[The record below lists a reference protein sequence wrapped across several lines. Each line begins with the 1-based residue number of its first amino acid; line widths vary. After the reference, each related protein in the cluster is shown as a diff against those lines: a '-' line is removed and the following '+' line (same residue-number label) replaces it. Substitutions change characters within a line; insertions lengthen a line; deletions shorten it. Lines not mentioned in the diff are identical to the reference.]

1 MIRAGRR
8 TLLRRSLA
16 GLLFLLVAALA
27 GWHVLRSA
35 WLERR
40 IRARLIAEIERASG
54 GQAAMAR
61 FRFDP
66 RSLQVV
72 IDGFRLRGT
81 EPPEAP
87 PLFETPRLR
96 LALRILSFWKRDID
110 LAELDIAHPRIHLL
124 VRADG
129 STNLPQPRIPRRTD
143 RDTVETLLRL
153 KIGWF
158 ALRDGELLF
167 DDRKIPL
174 RAEARG
180 LDVALAYDWAGPR
193 YLGRVETRPLRLE
206 LPGLEA
212 LELDTNLTL
221 ALERNRLRIDDA
233 VIRQP
238 GLDGRARLVI
248 EDFRDVRVQV
258 GFEAD
263 AGLKEA
269 ARWLRWPWL
278 RDGRARIQGSA
289 AFGGP
294 AGMLLEAKT
303 SVRQGRVQTPAVRAG
318 DAALEAQVRWTSEQL
333 AVPAFDLQVLG
344 ARFAGSAVIEDGKRY
359 QVEGQLASL
368 ALQPALDALPVLPKE
383 IADLARKWDTRA
395 AGPVRLAGRFDAG
408 LPRVEADLTLTPGD
422 AGAPLEGSAEV
433 VFDRALNLRR
443 VDLRTGTTRLALRGE
458 PGEKLDVQVRT
469 ADLRDLAPVFDAS
482 AYPLRFDHGGELSF
496 SGTVTGEL
504 ENPEIAGQVQGA
516 GLVYQDRPVGGF
528 QGLAA
533 LSRERIQVNRLVWEY
548 SGAQVELAGSL
559 GLTDWKAT
567 SASPVAGSFRLRD
580 VDAARLAGL
589 AGVRDVTV
597 SGLITASGAFGG
609 TVAAPRVDGGVQ
621 VRKGELHGEPFDRI
635 EAELAS
641 VDNRLLLRRA
651 AATLP
656 AGRIVASG
664 SYSYAEQDARQG
676 IFRFEITSTG
686 LALDKIRLAAKRLPG
701 ATAELRAH
709 LFGALDIRPD
719 GVRLQDLR
727 GHVAAADVHY
737 EDKPVG
743 TVIAAVASRP
753 DRVNV
758 RLDAKLLGSRLT
770 GLGGVAFADGFPGDL
785 RLRVAVPSIGAL
797 RAWFQEKPGTGTLEF
812 DGIAEA
818 ALEMAGP
825 VFRPEAWIGRLTVP
839 ELRIFPLYQTRTGP
853 PPERMVVRND
863 GVIEATLDRGVARLL
878 RAKLV
883 GAATNLEASGSAQL
897 TGRQALNLRLTG
909 GLDLRLIDEFSPD
922 LTAEGQVAVNA
933 DVRGVLSRPAIAGRL
948 ELKNA
953 ALGLEESPAGLSAV
967 QAQILFTERE
977 AKIQSLTAEAGGGK
991 IEGSGFVEFLD
1002 GDYAFRLEAKARQ
1015 VRIRYPEGVSTTSD
1029 AGFVWSGTLKNS
1041 LLTGRVTIQRASFNP
1056 RTDLSSI
1063 LTKSA
1068 EPVRT
1073 PSARTGIAGGIQF
1086 DVLVDSGPNL
1096 TVESALTQD
1105 MQAEASLRLRGNAFN
1120 PVLLGRISITQGE
1133 VMFFGTRYNINQGTV
1148 NFLNPLKLEPIL
1160 NLDLETRVRGIDV
1173 ILTFTGPINKLNIT
1187 HRADPPLQFS
1197 EVIALLA
1204 TGRAPTTDPALA
1216 IRQAQQSRDM
1226 AQLGPSALV
1235 GQAIAAPV
1243 SNRLQRFFGVSRLK
1257 IDPNLTGVDN
1267 RPQARVTIEQQITRD
1282 ITFTYITDVQR
1293 TNQQIVRMEWAVNRN
1308 YSVLVVREDNGIL
1321 GMDLLY
1327 RKGFR

>member
-1 MIRAGRR
+1 MTRAGRR
-8 TLLRRSLA
+8 TWLRRSLA
-16 GLLFLLVAALA
+16 ALLLLLVAALA
-27 GWHVLRSA
+27 GWQVLRSA

-40 IRARLIAEIERASG
+40 IRARLVAEIERASG
-54 GQAAMAR
+54 GQVAMAR

-81 EPPEAP
+81 EPADTP
-87 PLFETPRLR
+87 PLFETPRIR
-96 LALRILSFWKRDID
+96 LALKVVSFWKRDID
-110 LAELDIAHPRIHLL
+110 LADLELVHPRIHLL

-129 STNLPQPRIPRRTD
+129 STNLPQPRMPRRTG

-153 KIGWF
+153 KIGRL
-158 ALRDGELLF
+158 ALRDGELRF

-193 YLGRVETRPLRLE
+193 YLGRVETRPLRLD
-206 LPGLEA
+206 LPGLET
-212 LELDTNLTL
+212 LELDTNFAL

-233 VIRQP
+233 VIRQS
-238 GLDGRARLVI
+238 GLEGRARLVI
-248 EDFRDVRVQV
+248 ENFRDVRVQV
-258 GFEAD
+258 GYEAD
-263 AGLKEA
+263 ADLKEA

-278 RDGRARIQGSA
+278 RGGRARIRGSA

-294 AGMLLEAKT
+294 AGMLLEAKA
-303 SVRQGRVQTPAVRAG
+303 SVRQGRVQTPEVRAG
-318 DAALEAQVRWTSEQL
+318 DAVLEAQIRWTSGQL
-333 AVPAFDLQVLG
+333 AVPAFDLQALG
-344 ARFAGSAVIEDGKRY
+344 ARFAGAAMIEDWKRY
-359 QVEGQLASL
+359 RVEGELASL
-368 ALQPALDALPVLPKE
+368 AVQPVLDALPMLPKE

-395 AGPVRLAGRFDAG
+395 SGPVRLAGRFEGG
-408 LPRVEADLTLTPGD
+408 LPQVEANLNLTPGG
-422 AGAPLEGSAEV
+422 AGAPLEGAAEV
-433 VFDRALNLRR
+433 VFDRTVDLRR
-443 VDLRTGTTRLALRGE
+443 VDLRTGTTRLELRGE
-458 PGEKLDVQVRT
+458 PGRTLHVQART
-469 ADLRDLAPVFDAS
+469 ADWRDLAPLFDVS
-482 AYPLRFDHGGELSF
+482 GFPLRFENGGELSF

-504 ENPEIAGQVQGA
+504 ENPEIAGQVKGA
-516 GLVYQDRPVGGF
+516 GLVYQDRPVGSF

-533 LSRERIQVNRLVWEY
+533 LSRERIQVNRLVWDY
-548 SGAQVELAGSL
+548 SGAQVEFAGSL
-559 GLTDWKAT
+559 GLTDWKASST
-567 SASPVAGSFRLRD
+567 SPVAGSFRLRD

-589 AGVRDVTV
+589 AGVSDVQV
-597 SGLITASGAFGG
+597 SGLITASGALGG
-609 TVAAPRVDGGVQ
+609 SVAAPRVDGGVQ
-621 VRKGELHGEPFDRI
+621 VRRGEIQGEPFDRI
-635 EAELAS
+635 EAEVAS
-641 VDNRLLLRRA
+641 RDNQLLLRRA
-651 AATLP
+651 VVKLP
-656 AGRIVASG
+656 AGRIQASG
-664 SYSYAEQDARQG
+664 AYPYAEQDARRG
-676 IFRFEITSTG
+676 VFHFEVASTG
-686 LALDKIRLAAKRLPG
+686 LALEKIRLAAKRLPG
-701 ATAELRAH
+701 AAAELRTH
-709 LFGALDIRPD
+709 LFGALDIRPE

-737 EDKPVG
+737 EGKPVG

-753 DRVNV
+753 DRLHV
-758 RLDAKLLGSRLT
+758 RLDAKLLGARVT
-770 GLGGVAFADGFPGDL
+770 GQGGVAFAEGFPGDL
-785 RLRVAVPSIGAL
+785 LLRVGVPSIGAL

-818 ALEMAGP
+818 ELQLAGP
-825 VFRPEAWIGRLTVP
+825 ALRPEAWTGRLAVP

-853 PPERMVVRND
+853 PPERLVLRND
-863 GVIEATLDRGVARLL
+863 GVIEAVLDRGLARLI
-878 RAKLV
+878 RTKVV

-922 LTAEGQVAVNA
+922 LTAEGQVVVNA
-933 DVRGVLSRPAIAGRL
+933 DVRGVLSRPVIAGRL

-967 QAQILFTERE
+967 EALIVFTERE

-991 IEGSGFVEFLD
+991 IEGSGFVEFLED
-1002 GDYAFRLEAKARQ
+1002 DYAFRLEAKARQ

-1073 PSARTGIAGGIQF
+1073 RSARTGIAGGIQF

-1133 VMFFGTRYNINQGTV
+1133 VMFFGTRYSINQGTV
-1148 NFLNPLKLEPIL
+1148 NFLNPLKLEPVL

-1173 ILTFTGPINKLNIT
+1173 ILTFTGPINKLSIT

-1226 AQLGPSALV
+1226 TQLGPSALV